1 MKKTTISFIHEP
13 VEGHDDSFKEYVSL
27 KDAIAYLQNIVN
39 AVGDVDDVVV
49 KTSNIKL
56 VVKKN

>member
-1 MKKTTISFIHEP
+1 MKKTTISFVHKP
-13 VEGHDDSFKEYVSL
+13 VDGFDDSLKQYVSL
-27 KDAIAYLQNIVN
+27 KDAITYLQNIVN
-39 AVGDVDDVVV
+39 AIGDVDDVVV